1 MEGGVP
7 VLRGGG
13 AGKCTRSSLD
23 RLPSVSAVMVHLIK
37 VVLGYVKARLHR
49 MVVVV
54 VECPGL
60 PGPGAYPGAFP
71 ESPGYIQNSPIR
83 DGTLIA
89 WLLLHGHMS
98 SERSGVL
105 GMKCWVGLECNNHQ
119 WLLLVLLHFPCWSW
133 EGACSCGSA

>member
-7 VLRGGG
+7 VPRGGG

-37 VVLGYVKARLHR
+37 VVLRYVKARLHR
-49 MVVVV
+49 MVVV

-71 ESPGYIQNSPIR
+71 ESPGYIQSSPIR
-83 DGTLIA
+83 DETLIA
-89 WLLLHGHMS
+89 WLLLHDTCHQS
-98 SERSGVL
+98 NRACL
-105 GMKCWVGLECNNHQ
+105 GWDGMGWVG
-119 WLLLVLLHFPCWSW
+119 V
-133 EGACSCGSA
+133 